1 MRAGSEHERKLAQGQ
16 TCLHALTIHFG
27 IELDAPCETLS
38 PLWKTDRES
47 QAVNQRETAAI

>member
-47 QAVNQRETAAI
+47 QAVN